1 MAVVDTALLL
11 LCRSHQAHS
20 VDNQMLASL
29 QLCLSSMFSWYRKAQ
44 LDSYPCVAFGTHAEE
59 QPLHLNCSYLQQ
71 KKESFDEIISVPKE
85 TIFFFFMYFKDL
97 HQSIQDYCYLLKV
110 ATTMSSINKCTPAP
124 RVLLWK
130 SCGGITVSPVEHS
143 DLFSAKSNKTVG
155 EIIILVSR
163 TSSILFLWPVLP
175 PFVLLPAVLRFTAKA
190 HPGISLCL

>member
-1 MAVVDTALLL
+1 MIHVNRKSVLCSMAVVDTALLL

-59 QPLHLNCSYLQQ
+59 QPSHLNCSYLQQ
-71 KKESFDEIISVPKE
+71 KKKVLMKSSQFLKKL
-85 TIFFFFMYFKDL
+85 FFLFYVLHSKDL

-124 RVLLWK
+124 RVLFWK
-130 SCGGITVSPVEHS
+130 SW
-143 DLFSAKSNKTVG
+143 G
-155 EIIILVSR
+155 EDY
-163 TSSILFLWPVLP
+163 
-175 PFVLLPAVLRFTAKA
+175 RFPSWA
-190 HPGISLCL
+190 